1 MQQFKRRRLVKDIDR
16 ADLEWDIS
24 AETMYNLAIQT
35 LAHRFKEWL
44 IQCEKKEEDTPTKQ
58 IISTSNETKSKK
70 ML

>member
-1 MQQFKRRRLVKDIDR
+1 MKDIER

-44 IQCEKKEEDTPTKQ
+44 IQREKKEKDTPTKQ
-58 IISTSNETKSKK
+58 IISSSNETKSKK